1 MVPEWGDEAV
11 REVLYEPFRV
21 IYEVFPDH
29 VEILVLSHY
38 RQELGDR

>member
-11 REVLYEPFRV
+11 REALHEPFRV

-29 VEILVLSHY
+29 VEILVLSH
-38 RQELGDR
+38 